1 MKDDNQE
8 FRSSG
13 VQEFRS
19 SGVQEFRSS
28 GVQEFRSS
36 GVLALRKK
44 TSKVKCAFS
53 DSRRHSAEGHTF
65 CKEVQ
70 RDPFRRSISK
80 SKPPDANVVQP
91 HYFIA
96 QYSNTPTLQY
106 SDPALLLYSGRI
118 RRIRI
123 LQLLNSCNS

>member
-1 MKDDNQE
+1 MRP

-36 GVLALRKK
+36 GVLRMTNMSGK
-44 TSKVKCAFS
+44 
-53 DSRRHSAEGHTF
+53 SRANLKNSAT
-65 CKEVQ
+65 V
-70 RDPFRRSISK
+70 D
-80 SKPPDANVVQP
+80 DAVSAG
-91 HYFIA
+91 F
-96 QYSNTPTLQY
+96 
-106 SDPALLLYSGRI
+106 
-118 RRIRI
+118 I